1 MKPKEALSEPS
12 NLNKQNPLVVHQV
25 EAKRQQ
31 MEQRQKQVEQRSQQ
45 VELKQEPVNSKQKDP
60 VQTQNLSTQETDEEY
75 AKRVLSSSDYLAPLM
90 SCAQFPQKCDLLLEI
105 IQKRDSR
112 LFSVF
117 YWCCSDYSILSR
129 IRIFLLMRL

>member
-12 NLNKQNPLVVHQV
+12 NLNKQNPLAVHQV

-45 VELKQEPVNSKQKDP
+45 VELKQEPVNSKQMQP
-60 VQTQNLSTQETDEEY
+60 TQTQNLSTQETDEEY

-112 LFSVF
+112 LFSVL
-117 YWCCSDYSILSR
+117 YWCYSDYSILSR
-129 IRIFLLMRL
+129 IRILLLMRL